1 MSISDDNT
9 STLSNTDRTDRLQ
22 PVFTDGIPIIWDGID
37 AHLAGILLEVKRFFI
52 RTGQFK
58 NLFAFRAA
66 PVGGKG
72 MLAVSSFSSV
82 PFVLGSLVGPLAYDF
97 DTPSPPGAQRFADYR
112 HERMGP
118 SGGSPGRPRGRPVT
132 RPGDDRWLPGTAGA
146 RGRCASVTLRRDT
159 TDLTKFGAAGGQA
172 DGSPIMSFKIG
183 KH

>member
-22 PVFTDGIPIIWDGID
+22 PVFTDGIPIIWDGND

-82 PFVLGSLVGPLAYDF
+82 PFVLGSLVGPIAYDF

-112 HERMGP
+112 HELIRTGTAP
-118 SGGSPGRPRGRPVT
+118 SAVPFPPTAIASRATTGSPP
-132 RPGDDRWLPGTAGA
+132 
-146 RGRCASVTLRRDT
+146 
-159 TDLTKFGAAGGQA
+159 
-172 DGSPIMSFKIG
+172 SPW
-183 KH
+183 

>member
-22 PVFTDGIPIIWDGID
+22 PVFTDGIPIIWDGND

-82 PFVLGSLVGPLAYDF
+82 YKGKKFAA
-97 DTPSPPGAQRFADYR
+97 TPD
-112 HERMGP
+112 H
-118 SGGSPGRPRGRPVT
+118 V
-132 RPGDDRWLPGTAGA
+132 
-146 RGRCASVTLRRDT
+146 RD
-159 TDLTKFGAAGGQA
+159 
-172 DGSPIMSFKIG
+172 
-183 KH
+183 